1 MEIASIIKEIFPS
14 HKMKTIQVF
23 VAAMKIAKIT
33 EYQHFMMMLV
43 TILKKRSDRMKKSEP
58 KMILNISLSSEEIEE
73 KVKIAM
79 DEYVQKVIYKNLDEE
94 IAKVID
100 KRIERLVSAPNWSND
115 RLINNMPFSD
125 FVKSKTEKAIG
136 DFVEKNIKE
145 ILAKRFAEIMTDR
158 SFANE
163 TN

>member
-1 MEIASIIKEIFPS
+1 
-14 HKMKTIQVF
+14 
-23 VAAMKIAKIT
+23 
-33 EYQHFMMMLV
+33 
-43 TILKKRSDRMKKSEP
+43 MKKSEP
-58 KMILNISLSSEEIEE
+58 KMILNISFNSEEIEE

-115 RLINNMPFSD
+115 RLINDMPFAD

-163 TN
+163 AD

>member
-1 MEIASIIKEIFPS
+1 MENANITREIFQS
-14 HKMKTIQVF
+14 HRTAVIQSF
-23 VAAMKIAKIT
+23 VAEMKIATIT
-33 EYQHFMMMLV
+33 EFQPCTTILV
-43 TILKKRSDRMKKSEP
+43 RILKKRSDRMKKSEP

-115 RLINNMPFSD
+115 RLINDMPFSD

>member
-1 MEIASIIKEIFPS
+1 
-14 HKMKTIQVF
+14 
-23 VAAMKIAKIT
+23 
-33 EYQHFMMMLV
+33 
-43 TILKKRSDRMKKSEP
+43 MKKSEP

-79 DEYVQKVIYKNLDEE
+79 DEYVQKVIYKNLDKE
-94 IAKVID
+94 ID
-100 KRIERLVSAPNWSND
+100 KRIDRLVSAPNWSND
-115 RLINNMPFSD
+115 RLINDMPFSD

>member
-1 MEIASIIKEIFPS
+1 
-14 HKMKTIQVF
+14 
-23 VAAMKIAKIT
+23 
-33 EYQHFMMMLV
+33 
-43 TILKKRSDRMKKSEP
+43 MKKAEP
-58 KMILNISLSSEEIEE
+58 KMILNISLNSEEIEE

-79 DEYVQKVIYKNLDEE
+79 DEYAEKVIYKNIDEE

-115 RLINNMPFSD
+115 RLINDMPFSD